1 VDEDWTKLA
10 SYLAAQE
17 LCNLPTTKGLDLIE
31 HRGDTY
37 PEMAARLEPLCGK
50 QDEFLGVLN
59 HAAAALRDCDEF
71 CIHQSDHIGQVYVH
85 HATAILDH
93 GLTWNQNFI

>member
-1 VDEDWTKLA
+1 MDKDCIKLA

-17 LCNLPTTKGLDLIE
+17 LCNLPTTKGKFNK
-31 HRGDTY
+31 GQADTY
-37 PEMAARLEPLCGK
+37 PEMAAQWEPLCGK
-50 QDEFLGVLN
+50 QDEFLGVLS
-59 HAAAALRDCDEF
+59 HAAADLTDCDEF
-71 CIHQSDHIGQVYVH
+71 YIHQSGHIGQVYVH

>member
-1 VDEDWTKLA
+1 MRTGLNQPATQLPKNYVT
-10 SYLAAQE
+10 YLPPKDRLNRAQ
-17 LCNLPTTKGLDLIE
+17 
-31 HRGDTY
+31 GDTY
-37 PEMAARLEPLCGK
+37 PEMAAQQEPLYGK
-50 QDEFLGVLN
+50 QDEFLGVLS

-93 GLTWNQNFI
+93 GLT

>member
-1 VDEDWTKLA
+1 M
-10 SYLAAQE
+10 AAQQ
-17 LCNLPTTKGLDLIE
+17 
-31 HRGDTY
+31 
-37 PEMAARLEPLCGK
+37 EPLYGK
-50 QDEFLGVLN
+50 QDEFLGVLS

-93 GLTWNQNFI
+93 GLT